1 MNIITKSL
9 HVIDYEQNN
18 VNEREI
24 PQTFDEYVRDLI
36 TYVNQNTGVRDFKS
50 QSAQTEVLGC
60 VKEIFRSYSE
70 TDVVQKYSTIIAER
84 LLNKEVE
91 AQKKVARLNTNVQ
104 KGSLIQA
111 LLSDGD
117 DYFYLLAKV
126 EHSDFVDDVD
136 FSFKSG
142 FSKDKKKIWKSC
154 LLDISDISNADAI
167 SAKIYSNTVAQY
179 WSHDFLELVEMV
191 SDETNTL
198 SAFKAIEKT
207 LNRVVRKEAP
217 RDYTLIRNS
226 AISYLRNKTHIDYED
241 LIDSII
247 GEDYKPADYPEEKIP
262 QLRDKLKS
270 LPEKAH
276 FDRQF
281 NSTPSVLSAR
291 IKKTYEVNEG
301 IQLKV
306 NGDIPDIKETIQA
319 YRDID
324 GIRYIKIKTDNEVTF
339 RSFAKE

>member
-1 MNIITKSL
+1 MRIITKSL
-9 HVIDYEQNN
+9 HVIDYERNN

-24 PQTFDEYVRDLI
+24 PQTFDEYVSELI
-36 TYVNQNTGVRDFKS
+36 TYVNQNTDVRDFKS
-50 QSAQTEVLGC
+50 KSTQTEVLGC
-60 VKEIFRSYSE
+60 VKEIFRSHSE
-70 TDVVQKYSTIIAER
+70 MDLVRKYSTIIAER

-117 DYFYLLAKV
+117 DYLYLLAKV

-154 LLDISDISNADAI
+154 LLDISEIDIADYI

-179 WSHDFLELVEMV
+179 WSHDFLELVEKV
-191 SDETNTL
+191 SDETNTM

-207 LNRVVRKEAP
+207 LNRVVKKEAP

-226 AISYLRNKTHIDYED
+226 AISYFRNKTHIDYEA

-247 GEDYKPADYPEEKIP
+247 GEDYKPADFPEEKLP

-270 LPEKAH
+270 LPEKEH

-306 NGDIPDIKETIQA
+306 NGEIPDVMETIVA
-319 YRDID
+319 YRSTD
-324 GIRYIKIKTDNEVTF
+324 GSRYIRIKTDNEVTF
-339 RSFAKE
+339 RSFVKK